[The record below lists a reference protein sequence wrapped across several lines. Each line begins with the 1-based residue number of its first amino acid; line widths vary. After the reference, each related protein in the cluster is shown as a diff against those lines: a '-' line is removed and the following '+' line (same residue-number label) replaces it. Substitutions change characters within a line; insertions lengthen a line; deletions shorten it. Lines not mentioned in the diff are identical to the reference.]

1 MKSCKKCGQDNLDDA
16 KFCSNCGE
24 KFSNNT
30 EIGNQKDLTDSKIE
44 RTNLPDDISGS
55 DVQKKFSNDEKEESK
70 TSTLEFAKVPPIKE
84 NNEIKSKFKKLD
96 FKNKKNSNII
106 IGNKKDLT
114 DSKIERTN
122 LSDDISGSDV
132 QKKVSNDEKKES
144 KTSTLGF
151 AKVPPIK
158 ENNEIKSKFKKL
170 DFKNKKNR
178 NIIIGV
184 FAVVVILFI
193 AIATSG
199 TPVESIKLE
208 YSDATLD
215 LGTTGVLDVKITPD
229 DATNKKITWTS
240 SDTSVASVNEKGKI
254 KAKKIGTTTITAK
267 SSNGKT
273 AKCNLSVVQPGPDFS
288 TIYYTYL
295 DSSYATLGS
304 DESYIEIDTNP
315 NDYDDYSDDDAIQ
328 GLLYTIEA
336 LDLPDSLIK
345 EMSATR
351 ALDGRQ
357 SETYDDVTVSWS
369 YHPDQG
375 LEVLFMAN

>member
-30 EIGNQKDLTDSKIE
+30 EIGNQKDLIDSKIE
-44 RTNLPDDISGS
+44 RTNLSDDISGS
-55 DVQKKFSNDEKEESK
+55 DVQKKVSDDEKEESK

-84 NNEIKSKFKKLD
+84 NNEIKSKFKKL
-96 FKNKKNSNII
+96 
-106 IGNKKDLT
+106 
-114 DSKIERTN
+114 
-122 LSDDISGSDV
+122 
-132 QKKVSNDEKKES
+132 
-144 KTSTLGF
+144 
-151 AKVPPIK
+151 A
-158 ENNEIKSKFKKL
+158 
-170 DFKNKKNR
+170 FKNKKNR

-193 AIATSG
+193 AIAISG

-215 LGTTGVLDVKITPD
+215 LGTSGVLDVKITPD

-304 DESYIEIDTNP
+304 DESYLEIDTNP

-336 LDLPDSLIK
+336 LDLPDSLIQ

>member
-44 RTNLPDDISGS
+44 RMNLPDDISGS
-55 DVQKKFSNDEKEESK
+55 DVQKKVSNDEKEESK
-70 TSTLEFAKVPPIKE
+70 TSTLEFAKVPSIKE
-84 NNEIKSKFKKLD
+84 NN
-96 FKNKKNSNII
+96 
-106 IGNKKDLT
+106 
-114 DSKIERTN
+114 
-122 LSDDISGSDV
+122 
-132 QKKVSNDEKKES
+132 DEKEES
-144 KTSTLGF
+144 KTSTF
-151 AKVPPIK
+151 EFVKVPPIK

-273 AKCNLSVVQPGPDFS
+273 EKCNLSVVQPGPDFS

-304 DESYIEIDTNP
+304 DESYLEIDTNP

-336 LDLPDSLIK
+336 LDLPDSLIQ

>member
-30 EIGNQKDLTDSKIE
+30 EIGDQ
-44 RTNLPDDISGS
+44 
-55 DVQKKFSNDEKEESK
+55 
-70 TSTLEFAKVPPIKE
+70 
-84 NNEIKSKFKKLD
+84 
-96 FKNKKNSNII
+96 
-106 IGNKKDLT
+106 KDLT

-122 LSDDISGSDV
+122 LSDDISESDV
-132 QKKVSNDEKKES
+132 QKKVSNDEKEGS
-144 KTSTLGF
+144 KTSTF
-151 AKVPPIK
+151 EFTKVPPIK

-229 DATNKKITWTS
+229 DATNKKNY
-240 SDTSVASVNEKGKI
+240 V
-254 KAKKIGTTTITAK
+254 
-267 SSNGKT
+267 
-273 AKCNLSVVQPGPDFS
+273 DF
-288 TIYYTYL
+288 
-295 DSSYATLGS
+295 
-304 DESYIEIDTNP
+304 
-315 NDYDDYSDDDAIQ
+315 
-328 GLLYTIEA
+328 
-336 LDLPDSLIK
+336 
-345 EMSATR
+345 
-351 ALDGRQ
+351 
-357 SETYDDVTVSWS
+357 
-369 YHPDQG
+369 
-375 LEVLFMAN
+375 F

>member
-30 EIGNQKDLTDSKIE
+30 EIGDQ
-44 RTNLPDDISGS
+44 
-55 DVQKKFSNDEKEESK
+55 
-70 TSTLEFAKVPPIKE
+70 
-84 NNEIKSKFKKLD
+84 
-96 FKNKKNSNII
+96 
-106 IGNKKDLT
+106 KDLT

-122 LSDDISGSDV
+122 LSDDISESDV
-132 QKKVSNDEKKES
+132 QKKVSNDEKEGS
-144 KTSTLGF
+144 KTSTF
-151 AKVPPIK
+151 EFTKVPPIK

-178 NIIIGV
+178 NIIMGV

-267 SSNGKT
+267 SNNGKT
-273 AKCNLSVVQPGPDFS
+273 AKCNLSVV
-288 TIYYTYL
+288 
-295 DSSYATLGS
+295 
-304 DESYIEIDTNP
+304 
-315 NDYDDYSDDDAIQ
+315 
-328 GLLYTIEA
+328 
-336 LDLPDSLIK
+336 
-345 EMSATR
+345 
-351 ALDGRQ
+351 
-357 SETYDDVTVSWS
+357 
-369 YHPDQG
+369 
-375 LEVLFMAN
+375 